1 MNRTLALLLAAAASA
16 SVVAC
21 GSMSSETSSLGAGDE
36 RNAGAAAGSSSGGA
50 MNAGT
55 AEPGSSS
62 SGGSSSGGTTGTD
75 GPNPGSQQQAGQ
87 LTAGVWD
94 DNLNFDF
101 FAKYAAKSELSLQ
114 GLPTFTSSER
124 TAAKDKFAQRSG
136 KTQLDIAFLFDTTG
150 SMGDELSYLNA
161 EIDAIADSISLKYPA
176 ATVRYGLVLYRDQGD
191 AYVTKKY
198 DFVESLA
205 TFQTTLSQQGASGGG
220 DYPEAVAEGL
230 ADANALSWR
239 ADAGVAR
246 VTFWIADAP
255 THAAKTAALKTAIQS
270 SIQQDIHIYPVSA
283 SGTDERAE
291 YAMRSA
297 AQITG
302 GRYIFLTDDSGIGG
316 THAEPHIPCY
326 VVTKFDRAL
335 VRMVESEMSGQH
347 VFAPAPEVLRTV
359 GSPVD
364 GKCQTQSSGQVVL
377 Y

>member
-1 MNRTLALLLAAAASA
+1 
-16 SVVAC
+16 
-21 GSMSSETSSLGAGDE
+21 MSSTETSSFGGSSD
-36 RNAGAAAGSSSGGA
+36 RNAGPSTSSGGA
-50 MNAGT
+50 NAGT
-55 AEPGSSS
+55 AAP
-62 SGGSSSGGTTGTD
+62 GGSSSGASSSGSSTPPAETGTD

-87 LTAGVWD
+87 LTAGIWD

-101 FAKYAAKSELSLQ
+101 FSKYAASSELQLK
-114 GLPTFTSSER
+114 GLPIFTGAER
-124 TAAKDKFAQRSG
+124 TAAKDKFASRTAKQ
-136 KTQLDIAFLFDTTG
+136 QLDVAFLFDTTG

-161 EIDAIADSISLKYPA
+161 EIDAIADSISLKYPS

-191 AYVTKKY
+191 VYVTKKF
-198 DFVESLA
+198 DFVESLS
-205 TFQTTLSQQGASGGG
+205 TFQTQLSQQGASGGG

-239 ADAGVAR
+239 TDASVAR
-246 VTFWIADAP
+246 LTFWIADAP
-255 THAAKTAALKTAIQS
+255 THDVKTASLKGAIQS
-270 SIQQDIHIYPVSA
+270 SVQQDIHIYPVAA

-302 GRYIFLTDDSGIGG
+302 GRFIFLTDDSGIGG

-347 VFAPAPEVLRTV
+347 VFAPTSEILRTV

-364 GKCQTQSSGQVVL
+364 GKCETKSNGQVVL

>member
-1 MNRTLALLLAAAASA
+1 
-16 SVVAC
+16 
-21 GSMSSETSSLGAGDE
+21 MSDLGA
-36 RNAGAAAGSSSGGA
+36 RNAGEATSSSSGSSSGGA

-55 AEPGSSS
+55 PGTSS
-62 SGGSSSGGTTGTD
+62 SGGSTSGAPTGTD
-75 GPNPGSQQQAGQ
+75 GPNPGTQQQAGQ

-101 FAKYAAKSELSLQ
+101 FSKYAASAELSLQ
-114 GLPTFTSSER
+114 GLPIFTASER
-124 TAAKDKFAQRSG
+124 TAAKDKFATRAAKQ
-136 KTQLDIAFLFDTTG
+136 QLDVAFLFDTTG

-161 EIDAIADSISLKYPA
+161 EIDAIADSISLKYPS
-176 ATVRYGLVLYRDQGD
+176 ATVRYGLVLYRDSGD
-191 AYVTKKY
+191 AYVTKKF
-198 DFVESLA
+198 DFTDSLS
-205 TFQTTLSQQGASGGG
+205 TFQTQLAAQGASGGG

-230 ADANALSWR
+230 SDANALSWR
-239 ADAGVAR
+239 ADAGVAK

-255 THAAKTAALKTAIQS
+255 THTGKTAMLKTAIQS
-270 SIQQDIHIYPVSA
+270 SIQQGIHIYPVSA
-283 SGTDERAE
+283 SGTDDRAE

-335 VRMVESEMSGQH
+335 VRMVESEMSGTH
-347 VFAPAPEVLRTV
+347 VFAPTNEILRTV
-359 GSPVD
+359 GSPTD
-364 GKCQTQSSGQVVL
+364 GKCQTQSNGQVVL